1 MYNKS
6 GIFDLSGAERG
17 TGYKGKKHQK
27 GLVPVGCGTLVGDL
41 NTSGWDH
48 NKPGE
53 IGGQSPSQRWYGNIS
68 KSKMCAY
75 LYFNPVKLM
84 YSI

>member
-6 GIFDLSGAERG
+6 RIFYLSGAERG
-17 TGYKGKKHQK
+17 TGYKGKKHQE
-27 GLVPVGCGTLVGDL
+27 GLVSVSCGSLVGDL

-48 NKPGE
+48 DKPGE
-53 IGGQSPSQRWYGNIS
+53 IGGHPPSQRWYGNIS

-75 LYFNPVKLM
+75 LCFNPVKLVN
-84 YSI
+84 SI